1 MPRNSGFLQNLNTL
15 FRFSKYCSP
24 ILKKQSSILSL
35 SFLALF
41 GQILFQILQ
50 PWPLKFVI
58 DRIVSYDRTGGPE
71 IFKIIESFDTT
82 TLLIFSAIAFI
93 LIASMKALSS
103 YSTTVGF
110 ATVGN
115 RLLTQ
120 IRNLLYRHI
129 QYLSL
134 SFHTKMRSGD
144 LLLRVM
150 NDVTMLKEVS
160 VTAFLPLIGNIFA
173 LIGMFAVM
181 FWMHWQLAILS
192 TVVIP
197 LFFFS
202 AIKKS
207 NKIHSLARKQRSRES
222 VMASTVSESI
232 GAIKDIQAMSLTDIF
247 FNAFSNQSNKTL
259 NQDVKVRKLQ
269 ASIERT
275 VDVLIAVATALVM
288 WYGASLVIGNELT
301 PGELIVFLSY
311 LGTAF
316 RPLRN
321 FAKYSGR
328 IAKASAACERVLEIL
343 ETKQDV
349 HDTSNAIE
357 AKHYDGH
364 IIFKNVKFEYEKGKV
379 VLDNI
384 NFELKAGMRIAIV
397 GLSGSGKSTLVN
409 LILRLYDCTEG
420 SIFIDGKDIRDY
432 KLFSHRNQ
440 ISVVLQDNVL
450 FASSIK
456 DNISYGGI
464 DIDEKDVKN
473 AAILAKAD
481 EFIMSLPNGY
491 DTVIGERG
499 VTLSKGQRQRIAIA
513 RAAIRKKPIIIL
525 DEPTT
530 GLDRQNEHQVIE
542 ALDDLTTGKTT
553 FLITHNLEH
562 ASKMDVVLY
571 LENGKLIE
579 YGKHKDLINKT
590 AGKYSLLYKVHNQNL
605 R

>member
-1 MPRNSGFLQNLNTL
+1 MTRNSSLFQNLNTL
-15 FRFSKYCSP
+15 LRFSKYCSP
-24 ILKKQSSILSL
+24 ILRNQSSILSL
-35 SFLALF
+35 SFLSLF

-58 DRIVSYDRTGGPE
+58 DRIVSYNRLEGPE
-71 IFKIIESFDTT
+71 IFQIIESLDTT

-93 LIASMKALSS
+93 LIAGMKALSS

-120 IRNLLYRHI
+120 IRNMLYRHI

-173 LIGMFAVM
+173 LVGMFAVM
-181 FWMHWQLAILS
+181 FWLNWQLALLS

-207 NKIHSLARKQRSRES
+207 DKIHSLARKQRSRES

-247 FNAFSNQSNKTL
+247 FNAFSSQSNKTL

-275 VDVLIAVATALVM
+275 VDVLIAVATALVL
-288 WYGASLVIGNELT
+288 WYGATLVIGNELT
-301 PGELIVFLSY
+301 PGELLVFLSY

-328 IAKASAACERVLEIL
+328 IAKASSACERVLEIL

-349 HDTSNAIE
+349 YDTPDAIE
-357 AKHYDGH
+357 VKHYNGH
-364 IIFKNVKFEYEKGKV
+364 IQFKDVKFEYELGKV

-384 NFELKAGMRIAIV
+384 NFEIKAGERIAIV

-420 SIFIDGKDIRDY
+420 SIFIDGRNIRDY

-450 FASSIK
+450 FASTIK
-456 DNISYGGI
+456 ENIAYGGI
-464 DIDEKDVKN
+464 DVTEQDVKD

-491 DTVIGERG
+491 DTIIGERG

-530 GLDRQNEHQVIE
+530 GLDKQNELQVIA
-542 ALDDLTTGKTT
+542 ALNDLTKGKTT
-553 FLITHNLEH
+553 FLITHDLEH
-562 ASKMDVVLY
+562 ASQMDKILY

-579 YGKHKDLINKT
+579 YGKHKDLINNNN
-590 AGKYSLLYKVHNQNL
+590 GKYSFLYKIQNENL